1 MSNIPTPNANPK
13 PNDQNQKPA
22 DQQHGST
29 VAPQQQQGD
38 MNTGKPAAP
47 AEGKPADTKR

>member
-1 MSNIPTPNANPK
+1 MSTNPTPNANQK

-22 DQQHGST
+22 DQQQGKT

-38 MNTGKPAAP
+38 MNTGRPAVP
-47 AEGKPADTKR
+47 ADGKPADTKR